1 MKKKNDENEEDEARV
16 VGSNPGGVNVLAS
29 FAIAARQSY
38 ETETTAEG
46 VCWRM
51 RTSASANSFPAAA
64 YVGSGRTPPR
74 VGVSLAE
81 SSPGISP
88 GMSPSPFA
96 LASPSASPSALGRIA
111 CSGTF
116 FPSKYTTSRMPDW
129 ITSFAHSLH
138 GYIVT
143 YSVAPTKF

>member
-1 MKKKNDENEEDEARV
+1 MF
-16 VGSNPGGVNVLAS
+16 SS

-46 VCWRM
+46 VCC
-51 RTSASANSFPAAA
+51 RTRTFASANSFAAAA

-81 SSPGISP
+81 SSPGIFPTPSPGISP